1 MVEPGSGPK
10 HALPKRHRGRRI
22 LGRVAIGVVVLL
34 LAVGAAGYLYYRHL
48 EGNIEVI
55 QPNLGEHRPAPGP
68 EGPLNVLL
76 LGSDERVSGGGVLGA
91 GGDLSDTTILL
102 HLSGDRSRA
111 YAVSIT
117 RDLLVDRPE
126 CPGKNA
132 GDPDVP
138 AANDVQI
145 NTAFQVGG
153 PNCTWRTVEAL
164 THIRVDDTVVVQFD
178 GFIRMVDALGGVP
191 VCVPKEIDDPD
202 RGIYIPQGSYDIEGD
217 QALDYVRAR
226 YGIGDGTDIGRMKRQ
241 QAFLASMTNR
251 AISAGT
257 LLNPLKL
264 VPFLEAVTESIEAS
278 PGLAKL
284 SQLRGLANQLR
295 DIGLSNVK
303 FLSMPVSIPPEDINR
318 RIPAPEAGALWARI
332 KRDVKLTPE
341 QLAGAID
348 AGQDP
353 NGQPSGTPTATPSDT
368 PTGTPT
374 TSPTP
379 SPTPTEVD
387 NSDAEARAA
396 VGLCA

>member
-1 MVEPGSGPK
+1 MVEPGSGPR
-10 HALPKRHRGRRI
+10 HALPKRHRGRRVLTR
-22 LGRVAIGVVVLL
+22 LGIGFLVLALGVAT
-34 LAVGAAGYLYYRHL
+34 AGFLYYRHL

-55 QPNLGEHRPAPGP
+55 DPDLGENRPAPGP
-68 EGPLNVLL
+68 KGPLNILL

-102 HLSGDRSRA
+102 HLSADRSRA

-126 CPGKNA
+126 CPGA
-132 GDPDVP
+132 EPGDPDVP
-138 AANDVQI
+138 AATDVQI

-164 THIRVDDTVVVQFD
+164 TKMRVDDTVVVQFD

-202 RGIYIPQGSYDIEGD
+202 RGIYIPEGSYDAKGD

-226 YGIGDGTDIGRMKRQ
+226 YGIGDGTDIGRLKRQ

-264 VPFLEAVTESIEAS
+264 IPFLEAVTESIEAS

-318 RIPAPEAGALWARI
+318 RIPAPEAAALWDRI
-332 KRDVKLTPE
+332 KRDVKLTPA

-353 NGQPSGTPTATPSDT
+353 NGRPGDTVSGTPTPTPTTETPTPGTPTATP
-368 PTGTPT
+368 
-374 TSPTP
+374 
-379 SPTPTEVD
+379 TPTE
-387 NSDAEARAA
+387 DAEAAAREA